1 MQNFEFPNVQKVK
14 KILEYHSVLP
24 RICFLLIQNSKSELS
39 EAKSGI
45 GGTDNQLAA
54 SFTQF
59 RRFRTELEG

>member
-1 MQNFEFPNVQKVK
+1 MEIEFRNPRKIQKN
-14 KILEYHSVLP
+14 LERHFVRP
-24 RICFLLIQNSKSELS
+24 RICVLLIQNSKSELS